1 MFLSLHELCLIYNT
15 VIDYIFDE
23 HGHLISHWNH
33 TLLSP
38 QNLQRYADSIAAKG
52 AALQNCFGF
61 VDGTV
66 RPICRPKH
74 NQRVVYNGHKRVH
87 SLKFQSVVVP
97 NGMIANL
104 YGPVGTY

>member
-1 MFLSLHELCLIYNT
+1 MIYNK
-15 VIDYIFDE
+15 VIDRIFNE
-23 HGHLISHWNH
+23 HGHLVRQWNRR
-33 TLLSP
+33 LLSH
-38 QNLQRYADSIAAKG
+38 NHLQEYADAIADKG

-66 RPICRPKH
+66 RPIFRPMH

-87 SLKFQSVVVP
+87 SLKFQSIVVP

-104 YGPVGTY
+104 YGPVGK